1 MRRVALLVTLAI
13 VAGVGA
19 SGAGAT
25 VADEEALAAKFAPA
39 LRLVQQQEECGPGEP
54 YQPTDVDVLF
64 DESTVALRGPWNA
77 LDLVKIGPSASD
89 LADLYEYHLDFPGNP
104 LKPGCDYERW
114 ARRITTGS
122 TPTVYAHVAT
132 EAARPGKL
140 ALQYWIFYPFND
152 FNNLH
157 EGDWE
162 MIQLVFDARDA
173 GEALERSPVRIG
185 YSSHE
190 GAEGSDW
197 DDTKLERVDETHP
210 VVYVS
215 EGSHANK
222 YTAALY
228 LGSSAEQGVGCDN
241 TKGPHDEVR
250 PDVRTIPSDTEAAR
264 GAFPWIAF
272 EGRWGELQ
280 EAFYN
285 GPTGPNLKRQWTEP
299 ITWSEEWRERSYAV
313 PTGGVFGTGAT
324 DFFCES
330 VAAGSAL
337 LTRLLNDPVPMLIAT
352 VVILGLL
359 VLLIIRATWTPV
371 APLRIARRRAWGQ
384 VLSSSARM
392 YVHRFPLFIGIGLLA
407 IPVSIVT
414 VLLQVGVVELAG
426 VLGVDTTGESSSVI
440 AYLVFLI
447 GVSLALIG
455 LSLVIAAVTCAL
467 VEIDAGRPIRAMSA
481 YRIALRQ
488 LRPLIRAIAIF
499 VGTWIALTSTVFLI
513 PVAVWL
519 AVRWSLLV
527 QVSEIEER
535 AALQTVR
542 RSGRLV
548 RGRWLRVASLVGV
561 SAFIGLL
568 VGPFLGALLIIL
580 TSAPF
585 ALLNIVAGLV
595 YVLALPFV
603 ALVTSYVYF
612 DARARYELERTETRG
627 DLPAEYELAT

>member
-1 MRRVALLVTLAI
+1 
-13 VAGVGA
+13 
-19 SGAGAT
+19 
-25 VADEEALAAKFAPA
+25 
-39 LRLVQQQEECGPGEP
+39 
-54 YQPTDVDVLF
+54 
-64 DESTVALRGPWNA
+64 
-77 LDLVKIGPSASD
+77 
-89 LADLYEYHLDFPGNP
+89 
-104 LKPGCDYERW
+104 
-114 ARRITTGS
+114 
-122 TPTVYAHVAT
+122 
-132 EAARPGKL
+132 
-140 ALQYWIFYPFND
+140 
-152 FNNLH
+152 
-157 EGDWE
+157 
-162 MIQLVFDARDA
+162 
-173 GEALERSPVRIG
+173 
-185 YSSHE
+185 
-190 GAEGSDW
+190 
-197 DDTKLERVDETHP
+197 
-210 VVYVS
+210 
-215 EGSHANK
+215 
-222 YTAALY
+222 
-228 LGSSAEQGVGCDN
+228 
-241 TKGPHDEVR
+241 
-250 PDVRTIPSDTEAAR
+250 
-264 GAFPWIAF
+264 
-272 EGRWGELQ
+272 
-280 EAFYN
+280 
-285 GPTGPNLKRQWTEP
+285 
-299 ITWSEEWRERSYAV
+299 
-313 PTGGVFGTGAT
+313 
-324 DFFCES
+324 
-330 VAAGSAL
+330 
-337 LTRLLNDPVPMLIAT
+337 
-352 VVILGLL
+352 
-359 VLLIIRATWTPV
+359 
-371 APLRIARRRAWGQ
+371 
-384 VLSSSARM
+384 M